1 MLQVLSNV
9 ASRLAVMHEAG
20 YVHRD
25 LKPANVMWLPREN
38 RWIVIDF
45 GCVARIGDAV
55 PLSFTLAYAS
65 PEVVQA
71 HEVGIAR
78 MEAWPALDAW
88 SLGVMAFEL
97 LTGAPAFKFL
107 TEGRAKVCIPRVSV
121 ALCGVA
127 LYLSEGRF
135 HGRRF
140 SQMIS
145 CLSQPTWFWISI
157 ALWVIPPAISCSWAS
172 AMWAQTSDIL
182 DVLRS
187 EGLGHSMYK
196 IFGASAFPAWE

>member
-1 MLQVLSNV
+1 MHLSHVDASVPCGCMYEREGAVLQVLSNV

-45 GCVARIGDAV
+45 GCVARIGDVV
-55 PLSFTLAYAS
+55 PLSFSLAYAS
-65 PEVVQA
+65 PEVVRA
-71 HEVGIAR
+71 HKVGIAR

-107 TEGRAKVCIPRVSV
+107 TEGRAKVCSPHFVV
-121 ALCGVA
+121 TLCGVA
-127 LYLSEGRF
+127 LCPCFSETPRGRF
-135 HGRRF
+135 LHKWNHVCAKPR
-140 SQMIS
+140 
-145 CLSQPTWFWISI
+145 
-157 ALWVIPPAISCSWAS
+157 AS
-172 AMWAQTSDIL
+172 VSEEL
-182 DVLRS
+182 LR
-187 EGLGHSMYK
+187 LFHL
-196 IFGASAFPAWE
+196 